1 MTAEPRTLDGDAFPQ
16 ELAALDP
23 GVLDSSILTAYR
35 GSRAHGT
42 WVDAGDPNSIAD
54 LDVMAFCVP
63 PESYYL
69 GLDQYGSGGTK
80 EIKHNEWDTETDIP
94 NVTDNSAGSALQ
106 VIGTSTLTG
115 AVPHLGVA
123 EILLHHEAKIDASV
137 T

>member
-1 MTAEPRTLDGDAFPQ
+1 MDREALPQ

-35 GSRAHGT
+35 GSRAHGM
-42 WVDAGDPNSIAD
+42 WVDPADPNSIGD

-80 EIKHNEWDTETDIP
+80 EIKHNEWDVVIYEARKAIRLLENGNP
-94 NVTDNSAGSALQ
+94 NVLSMLWVPDEFILHETEE
-106 VIGTSTLTG
+106 G
-115 AVPHLGVA
+115 AQLRRQRGAFRGRHVYQ
-123 EILLHHEAKIDASV
+123 
-137 T
+137 